1 MVKIKNK
8 KGFTLVEC
16 IVAMAVLAIMSLLL
30 MMILNITVNSR
41 NNNQHLEREIDKQI
55 DHIVANESVTQVPF
69 EQTLKFEIVNSGET
83 SYVETIPIANDDNG
97 LDANKIY
104 DKKNEVGIEVDILK
118 YNFKDYQLFKDIKNN
133 TLNPPPG
140 VNEKKAYG
148 GAKIV
153 NGKINVSGSKTEI
166 LNGTEVIGYN
176 IILTY
181 SCSVA
186 EFSKTAGIKIVIPSG
201 AYNVKKGDS
210 TNVSTLVLTAPDVIR
225 IQPISGTSEDWKP
238 EHPSNINIVASVHFD
253 ISKSDY
259 DRNFKSVGEFYELS
273 ENPQEYA
280 TLVYEQP
287 DELLPIETAVPD

>member
-1 MVKIKNK
+1 MVNIKNK

-30 MMILNITVNSR
+30 MMILNITVSSR
-41 NNNQHLEREIDKQI
+41 NNNQHLERAIDKQVE
-55 DHIVANESVTQVPF
+55 HIVANENVTQAPF
-69 EQTLKFEIVNSGET
+69 EQTLKFEVVNPGET
-83 SYVETIPIANDDNG
+83 SYVETIPVATDDNG

-104 DKKNEVGIEVDILK
+104 DKNNECGIEVDILK
-118 YNFKDYQLFKDIKNN
+118 YNFKDYKLFKDIKNN

-140 VNEKKAYG
+140 FYAKKAYG

-153 NGKINVSGSKTEI
+153 DGKINVNGSKTEI
-166 LNGTEVIGYN
+166 INGTDVIGYN
-176 IILTY
+176 VILTFA
-181 SCSVA
+181 CSVA
-186 EFSKTAGIKIVIPSG
+186 EFSKTAGIKILIPSG

-225 IQPISGTSEDWKP
+225 IQPIFGTSEDWKP
-238 EHPSNINIVASVHFD
+238 ATPNNIGIVASVHFD

-259 DRNFKSVGEFYELS
+259 DRNFKSIGEFYELS
-273 ENPQEYA
+273 EKPQDYA